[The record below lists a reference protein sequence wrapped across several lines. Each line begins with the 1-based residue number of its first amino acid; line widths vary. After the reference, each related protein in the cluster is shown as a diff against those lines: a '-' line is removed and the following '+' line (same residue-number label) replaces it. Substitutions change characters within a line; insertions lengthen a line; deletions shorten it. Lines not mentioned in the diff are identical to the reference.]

1 MSAASDILQ
10 ELLAAMPDSY
20 QKTIGF
26 PTYDLLAAAALR
38 MEGTDA
44 ELEAAKAKLDPE
56 NLTGDE
62 LDRYRRESNQILT
75 RRAAESNNLVQEK
88 YITLSIPQRKIEET
102 RTYFRRVDANLS
114 KGFGRLDSGAKPLT
128 THDRLRILPHI
139 MI

>member
-38 MEGTDA
+38 MEGPDA

-62 LDRYRRESNQILT
+62 LDRYIFP
-75 RRAAESNNLVQEK
+75 
-88 YITLSIPQRKIEET
+88 LSLI
-102 RTYFRRVDANLS
+102 
-114 KGFGRLDSGAKPLT
+114 
-128 THDRLRILPHI
+128 HI
-139 MI
+139 